1 MKSPTS
7 MHSNSINKKQITLEQ
22 IARGINRQQVQGY
35 HFLDNEHVNVTGGNP
50 KLTNSKELHQHNA
63 NAHAMLHVGNP
74 PMRISE
80 QVAEDGLW
88 LAENNRMGGFR
99 DTDLFEG
106 RMPVNYQRAFE
117 RDFRPTMVGDVQAGG
132 AFQGGFLR
140 DTLAM
145 PNDKDEPAPMGAPLT
160 EVLPSGVA
168 LRQVA
173 PFPIRLAIKPQHIAH
188 FNDGRPKPA
197 PLGDAM

>member
-1 MKSPTS
+1 MR
-7 MHSNSINKKQITLEQ
+7 SNSTNEHQISLEQ

-35 HFLDNEHVNVTGGNP
+35 HFLDNAHVNVVGGNP
-50 KLTNSKELHQHNA
+50 AITSSKELIQHNA
-63 NAHAMLHVGNP
+63 NAHATLHVGNP
-74 PMRISE
+74 PMRLSQ

-99 DTDLFEG
+99 DARMFEG
-106 RMPVNYQRAFE
+106 TTPVNYQRAFE
-117 RDFRPTMVGDVQAGG
+117 RDFRPSMVGDVRAGG

-140 DTLAM
+140 DTLEM
-145 PNDKDEPAPMGAPLT
+145 PKSNDYPAPMGAPLT
-160 EVLPSGVA
+160 EVLPSGDA

-173 PFPIRLAIKPQHIAH
+173 PFPVRLAIKPQHIAH